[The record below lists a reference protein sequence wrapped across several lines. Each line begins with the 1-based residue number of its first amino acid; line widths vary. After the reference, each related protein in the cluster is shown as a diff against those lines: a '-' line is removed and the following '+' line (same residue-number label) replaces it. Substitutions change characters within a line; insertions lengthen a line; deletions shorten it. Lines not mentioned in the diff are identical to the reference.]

1 MKNKMVF
8 VFGSNEAGVHGA
20 GAALYAYQN
29 YGARYHKGYG
39 HYGDSFA
46 IPTKDKEIKTLPLE
60 RIQGY
65 VTGFIEYAK
74 GQPDLKFQVTQ
85 IGCGLAGF
93 TPEQI
98 APMFVDAP
106 SNCFFDVEWMPIL
119 GNQANYWG
127 TVK

>member
-1 MKNKMVF
+1 MKNKMIF
-8 VFGSNEAGVHGA
+8 VFGSNTAGVHGA

-29 YGARYHKGYG
+29 YGARYNKGYG

-46 IPTKDKEIKTLPLE
+46 IPTKDNKIKTLPLE

-74 GQPDLKFQVTQ
+74 GQPELKFQVTQ
-85 IGCGLAGF
+85 IGCGLAGY

-98 APMFVDAP
+98 APMFMDAP
-106 SNCFFDVEWMPIL
+106 ANCFFDVEWMPIL

-127 TVK
+127 TLK